1 MTPHELLKL
10 AGDVIA
16 ERGANY
22 GGIEDNFQ
30 LISDLASLR
39 LGRDFHPY
47 EIAVIMACVKNAR
60 AFASPNHLDS
70 HVDAM
75 NYEMFAAT
83 FAEDYIMS
91 KQGSE
96 AIAYQKKADRK
107 PAKASKPARAAKL
120 PVVSDKLS
128 ELTSFREAPQ
138 FPRGA

>member
-10 AGDVIA
+10 AGDVIS

-83 FAEDYIMS
+83 FAEDYIQS
-91 KQGSE
+91 KTGAE
-96 AIAYQKKADRK
+96 PIAYQKKVDRK
-107 PAKASKPARAAKL
+107 VARASKPTRAAQL
-120 PVVSDKLS
+120 PVISDKLGK
-128 ELTSFREAPQ
+128 LTSLRQGSEFS
-138 FPRGA
+138 GG

>member
-1 MTPHELLKL
+1 MTPQELLKL

-47 EIAVIMACVKNAR
+47 EIAIILACVKNAR
-60 AFASPNHLDS
+60 AFASPAHLDS

-83 FAEDYIMS
+83 FAEDYIAS
-91 KQGSE
+91 KQGVE
-96 AIAYQKKADRK
+96 TIEYQKKADRK
-107 PAKASKPARAAKL
+107 VARASKPARGAKL
-120 PVVSDKLS
+120 P
-128 ELTSFREAPQ
+128 
-138 FPRGA
+138 